1 MKGNPKSIIKY
12 SLILS
17 ITAILFWYL
26 FKDIPFEKVQNAL
39 KEFNYSWIL
48 LSIGLSL
55 ISHFLRAWR
64 WNLLLKSAGHKVG
77 TLKSY
82 FAVMI
87 GYLVN
92 SLVPRLGEVT
102 RCGVINRTDKVP
114 VAFSLGTVVT
124 ERVIDLI
131 MLLIIS
137 AITFFLQFDLL
148 HGKFIWVKNAAVEFI
163 SSNWWLLMMLFVLGM
178 IGIYV
183 IFFSKLSEK
192 INLVQKVKSFVNQL
206 LEGILS
212 LKKLK
217 NQKGFWSATI
227 GIWLLYFLMLYVI
240 TFGSEMTKDLGVLAG
255 MSILVMGSFGM
266 ATLAL
271 NGFGPFHAFVA
282 GILVLYGI
290 ESEDGKIFA
299 LILHTSQYIT
309 VLLFGS
315 ISLILV
321 NTMYKPSKIEGNKDQ
336 NKVERASK

>member
-1 MKGNPKSIIKY
+1 MKGNPKTIIKY
-12 SLILS
+12 AVILS
-17 ITAILFWYL
+17 ITGFLFWYL
-26 FKDIPFEKVQNAL
+26 FKDIPFEKVEIAL

-48 LSIGLSL
+48 LSIGLSF

-64 WNLLLKSAGHKVG
+64 WNLLLKSSGHNVG

-102 RCGVINRTDKVP
+102 RCGIINRTDKVP
-114 VAFSLGTVVT
+114 VAFSFGTVVT

-131 MLLIIS
+131 MLLIIT
-137 AITFFLQFDLL
+137 AATFLLQFDLL
-148 HGKFIWVKNAAVEFI
+148 KGQFIWVKESII
-163 SSNWWLLMMLFVLGM
+163 SIVATNWWILAIAIALGV
-178 IGIYV
+178 ISIYV
-183 IFFSKLSEK
+183 LFFSKLSEK
-192 INLVQKVKSFVNQL
+192 INLIQKIKSFVNQL
-206 LEGILS
+206 IEGILS
-212 LKKLK
+212 LRKLK
-217 NQKGFWSATI
+217 NQKGFWSATV
-227 GIWLLYFLMLYVI
+227 GIWVLYFLMLYVI
-240 TFGSEMTKDLGVLAG
+240 TFGSDMTKDLGVLAG

-266 ATLAL
+266 ATPVP
-271 NGFGPFHAFVA
+271 NGIGSFHAFVA

-290 ESEDGKIFA
+290 DSEDGKIFA

-321 NTMYKPSKIEGNKDQ
+321 NTMYKPSKIEGDKVK
-336 NKVERASK
+336 NKVERVS

>member
-1 MKGNPKSIIKY
+1 
-12 SLILS
+12 
-17 ITAILFWYL
+17 
-26 FKDIPFEKVQNAL
+26 
-39 KEFNYSWIL
+39 
-48 LSIGLSL
+48 
-55 ISHFLRAWR
+55 
-64 WNLLLKSAGHKVG
+64 
-77 TLKSY
+77 
-82 FAVMI
+82 MI

-102 RCGVINRTDKVP
+102 RCGIINRTDKVP
-114 VAFSLGTVVT
+114 VAFSFGTVVT

-131 MLLIIS
+131 MLLILS
-137 AITFFLQFDLL
+137 VTTFLLQFDLL
-148 HGKFIWVKNAAVEFI
+148 HGKFIWVKDSAVEFLT
-163 SSNWWLLMMLFVLGM
+163 SKWWILMILLVLGL
-178 IGIYV
+178 IGVYAL
-183 IFFSKLSEK
+183 FFSKLSEK
-192 INLVQKVKSFVNQL
+192 INLVQKIKSFANQL

-227 GIWLLYFLMLYVI
+227 GIWVLYFLMLYVI

-266 ATLAL
+266 ATPLP

-290 ESEDGKIFA
+290 DSEDGKIFA
-299 LILHTSQYIT
+299 LILHTSQYVT

-321 NTMYKPSKIEGNKDQ
+321 NTLYKPSKVEGNK
-336 NKVERASK
+336 S

>member
-114 VAFSLGTVVT
+114 VLPFSFGTVVIT
-124 ERVIDLI
+124 ERVIDLM
-131 MLLIIS
+131 MLLDHNCSDHLPIYS
-137 AITFFLQFDLL
+137 STYSK
-148 HGKFIWVKNAAVEFI
+148 GEFIWVKDSTHVC
-163 SSNWWLLMMLFVLGM
+163 
-178 IGIYV
+178 
-183 IFFSKLSEK
+183 
-192 INLVQKVKSFVNQL
+192 
-206 LEGILS
+206 
-212 LKKLK
+212 
-217 NQKGFWSATI
+217 
-227 GIWLLYFLMLYVI
+227 
-240 TFGSEMTKDLGVLAG
+240 
-255 MSILVMGSFGM
+255 
-266 ATLAL
+266 
-271 NGFGPFHAFVA
+271 
-282 GILVLYGI
+282 
-290 ESEDGKIFA
+290 
-299 LILHTSQYIT
+299 
-309 VLLFGS
+309 
-315 ISLILV
+315 
-321 NTMYKPSKIEGNKDQ
+321 
-336 NKVERASK
+336 

>member
-1 MKGNPKSIIKY
+1 M
-12 SLILS
+12 
-17 ITAILFWYL
+17 
-26 FKDIPFEKVQNAL
+26 
-39 KEFNYSWIL
+39 
-48 LSIGLSL
+48 
-55 ISHFLRAWR
+55 
-64 WNLLLKSAGHKVG
+64 LLKSSGHNVG

-102 RCGVINRTDKVP
+102 RCGIINRTDKVP
-114 VAFSLGTVVT
+114 IAFSFGTVVT

-131 MLLIIS
+131 MLLIIT
-137 AITFFLQFDLL
+137 AATFLLQFDLL
-148 HGKFIWVKNAAVEFI
+148 HGKFIWVKDSAIEFL
-163 SSNWWLLMMLFVLGM
+163 SSNLWLLIALFVLGI
-178 IGIYV
+178 IGIYTL
-183 IFFSKLSEK
+183 FFSKLSQK
-192 INLVQKVKSFVNQL
+192 INLIQKVKSFVNQL
-206 LEGILS
+206 FEGILS
-212 LKKLK
+212 LRKLK
-217 NQKGFWSATI
+217 NQKGFWSATL
-227 GIWLLYFLMLYVI
+227 GIWILYFLMLYVI

-266 ATLAL
+266 ATPVP
-271 NGFGPFHAFVA
+271 NGIGSFHAFVA

-290 ESEDGKIFA
+290 DSEDGKIFA

-321 NTMYKPSKIEGNKDQ
+321 NTMYKPSKIEGDKVK

>member
-1 MKGNPKSIIKY
+1 MKRSPKSIIKY

-26 FKDIPFEKVQNAL
+26 FKDIPFEKIEIAL

-114 VAFSLGTVVT
+114 IAFSFGTVIT
-124 ERVIDLI
+124 ERVIDLM
-131 MLLIIS
+131 MLLIIT
-137 AITFFLQFDLL
+137 AATFLFQFDLL
-148 HGKFIWVKNAAVEFI
+148 KGEFIWVKDSII
-163 SSNWWLLMMLFVLGM
+163 SLIQSNWWVLALVLVLG
-178 IGIYV
+178 ITSIY
-183 IFFSKLSEK
+183 ILFFSKISKK
-192 INLVQKVKSFVNQL
+192 INLVQKIKLFVNQL
-206 LEGILS
+206 FEGVLS
-212 LKKLK
+212 LRKLK

-227 GIWLLYFLMLYVI
+227 GIWILYFLMLYVI

-266 ATLAL
+266 AAPLP
-271 NGFGPFHAFVA
+271 NGVGSFHAFVA

-336 NKVERASK
+336 NKVERAPK